1 MLPGSVT
8 ESRSLLVHLDYLGQ
22 TKVSYILLKDD
33 QLCKYHILTRPTKH
47 WFVQLVNVTHLN
59 TIPLGRWSAPC
70 SHHITLLLG
79 LHLHKQTHL
88 SDYNFRKTHK
98 EKTPLHTVK
107 DQDSLFL
114 GSNYYQKQ
122 TVCKKKKTL
131 TLGRC
136 FLFEMPIGRRWSE
149 PLLWLDLDI
158 FLQGMHWEGQPTA
171 HSLHFQLGHHGQTTW
186 LYNLIN
192 KQKKCD

>member
-122 TVCKKKKTL
+122 TVCKKKKHL
-131 TLGRC
+131 HLEDVSCLRC
-136 FLFEMPIGRRWSE
+136 RLAGDG
-149 PLLWLDLDI
+149 L
-158 FLQGMHWEGQPTA
+158 
-171 HSLHFQLGHHGQTTW
+171 SLYCDWIWTYFSRVCIEKVSQQLIVSISSWVITVKPPGYTTW
-186 LYNLIN
+186 
-192 KQKKCD
+192 

>member
-122 TVCKKKKTL
+122 TVCKKKNTYTWKM
-131 TLGRC
+131 
-136 FLFEMPIGRRWSE
+136 FPVWDADWPEMVWASIVIGFGHISPGYALRRS
-149 PLLWLDLDI
+149 
-158 FLQGMHWEGQPTA
+158 A
-171 HSLHFQLGHHGQTTW
+171 NSS
-186 LYNLIN
+186 
-192 KQKKCD
+192 